1 MVHSITWVLAL
12 VKMIRRKKAKKEK
25 KQVDSLAKI
34 IGDKYPDVAEAVKH
48 NENNTSSVTS
58 DTSIDQI
65 DLNSDGNIGSDA
77 TEDRP
82 ITPVDSTS
90 SQFKTPKSS
99 AVKSLQFNDADE
111 LETSSQDGSV
121 RSYEDSFMVKLI
133 FNVVILVKF

>member
-1 MVHSITWVLAL
+1 MQNPRWVLAL
-12 VKMIRRKKAKKEK
+12 VKMIRRKKARTQK

-48 NENNTSSVTS
+48 NENNTSSVTCSS
-58 DTSIDQI
+58 DTSSDQI
-65 DLNSDGNIGSDA
+65 DLNSNGNIENDA

-82 ITPVDSTS
+82 VDPTS
-90 SQFKTPKSS
+90 LQFKTPKST

-121 RSYEDSFMVKLI
+121 RTYEDSFLHGETHSNS
-133 FNVVILVKF
+133 F